1 MPLWASGAY
10 GYAMS
15 SNYNSRGRVAE
26 VLVKGDEYFIV
37 RQRETPE
44 DLMRGER
51 IPGFLEV

>member
-1 MPLWASGAY
+1 MGSGAY

-15 SNYNSRGRVAE
+15 SNYNSRARVAE
-26 VLVKGDEYFIV
+26 VLVKGKEFFIV
-37 RQRETPE
+37 RQRETLE